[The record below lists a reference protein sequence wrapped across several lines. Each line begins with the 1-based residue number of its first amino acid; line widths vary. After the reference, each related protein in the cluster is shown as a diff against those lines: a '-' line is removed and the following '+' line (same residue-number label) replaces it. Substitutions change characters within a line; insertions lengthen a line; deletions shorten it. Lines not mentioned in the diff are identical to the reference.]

1 MKYYKIFSKY
11 KDEMLL
17 LILRANITFSNILY
31 ESKRK
36 NGMRSIKQM
45 RLLADDL
52 EEMGNLLINLKEKIY
67 ETTKKWELEDAPIP
81 KNMPTHK
88 IRSSRLML
96 EEEDYAHLLERL
108 EELSRE

>member
-11 KDEMLL
+11 RDEMLL
-17 LILRANITFSNILY
+17 LILRTNITFANILY
-31 ESKRK
+31 ETKKK
-36 NGMRSIKQM
+36 NGLRNIKQM
-45 RLLADDL
+45 RLLANDL
-52 EEMGNLLINLKEKIY
+52 EEMGNLLLNMKERIY

-81 KNMPTHK
+81 KNLPSH
-88 IRSSRLML
+88 RGRPSLLAL